1 VNVRETTAAQP
12 AHPQPGFTTALGAEH
27 VQEKGAPQGAQLSLR
42 QANIVRVGYLVVGV
56 GLAVTHWPLFVHPDA
71 WGLAEGTKQCMLAAM
86 SMLAL
91 LGLRYPSRMLP
102 ILLFEAA
109 WKLLWLG
116 FVALPPLLDGKL
128 DGAIRHQVGEVLW
141 VVIVLA
147 VIPWRHV
154 FTRYVMAAGDPWR
167 AVSGHP

>member
-1 VNVRETTAAQP
+1 MSVRETTS
-12 AHPQPGFTTALGAEH
+12 AHPALGAGH
-27 VQEKGAPQGAQLSLR
+27 DQEKGAPQGPQLSLR
-42 QANIVRVGYLVVGV
+42 RANVVRVGYFVVGV
-56 GLAVTHWPLFVHPDA
+56 GLAATHWPLFLHHDA
-71 WGLAEGTKQCMLAAM
+71 WGLAEGTKQCMLLAM

-116 FVALPPLLDGKL
+116 LVALPSLLDGKL
-128 DGAIRHQVGEVLW
+128 DGAIRQQAGEVLW
-141 VVIVLA
+141 VVIVVA

-154 FTRYVMAAGDPWR
+154 FTQYVTAAGDPWR
-167 AVSGHP
+167 AVSGRP